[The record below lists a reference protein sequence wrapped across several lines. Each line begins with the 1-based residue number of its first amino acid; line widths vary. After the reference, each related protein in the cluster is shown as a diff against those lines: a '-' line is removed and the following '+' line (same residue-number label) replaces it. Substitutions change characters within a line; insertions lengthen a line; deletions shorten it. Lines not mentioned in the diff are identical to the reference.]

1 VTAGT
6 PRDASGTAT
15 LTVDPPAGGQQHSL
29 LGTDQG
35 RTEQTVVVRTDG
47 TFLVRLVI
55 TNPAFSKEFAP
66 AGGGLLVPEPTTTGR
81 SWSWTATSTD
91 GKTKAAVTAK
101 VTGRETLMIG
111 GVATPTTTID
121 STLRLTGD
129 IDYTGHMQ
137 YWYDA
142 AHRLQA
148 KDHTRGSGTVGGI
161 AFTSDITSVL
171 QSTRPS

>member
-1 VTAGT
+1 
-6 PRDASGTAT
+6 
-15 LTVDPPAGGQQHSL
+15 L

-35 RTEQTVVVRTDG
+35 RTEQVVVVRTGG

-66 AGGGLLVPEPTTTGR
+66 PTPVLLVPEPTTTGR
-81 SWSWTATSTD
+81 TWSWTATSTD

-101 VTGRETLMIG
+101 VTGRATLTIG

-129 IDYTGHMQ
+129 VDYTGHTQ

-142 AHRLQA
+142 VHRLTA
-148 KDHTRGSGTVGGI
+148 KDHTKGSGTFGGLP
-161 AFTSDITSVL
+161 FTTDITSVL
-171 QSTRPS
+171 RSTKPS